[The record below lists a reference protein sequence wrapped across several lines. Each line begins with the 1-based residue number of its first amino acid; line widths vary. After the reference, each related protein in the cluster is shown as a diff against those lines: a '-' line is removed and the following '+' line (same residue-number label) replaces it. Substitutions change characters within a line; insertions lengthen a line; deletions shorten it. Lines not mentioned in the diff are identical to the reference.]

1 MKVKEHIFSLVCQTS
16 YLDIWEISIKSHF
29 GVKFGTKRNG
39 FVLFHVQN
47 DVPGQSETLHC
58 SGHFFPVDFTQSH
71 KRYQS
76 QCTGSLTNQ
85 VLLAFH
91 PFHHTAHRKV
101 SKTFAVK

>member
-16 YLDIWEISIKSHF
+16 YLDIWEISIKSTLALSLARRGMDSF
-29 GVKFGTKRNG
+29 FSI
-39 FVLFHVQN
+39 QN
-47 DVPGQSETLHC
+47 DLPGQSETLHC

-91 PFHHTAHRKV
+91 PFHHTAHGKV